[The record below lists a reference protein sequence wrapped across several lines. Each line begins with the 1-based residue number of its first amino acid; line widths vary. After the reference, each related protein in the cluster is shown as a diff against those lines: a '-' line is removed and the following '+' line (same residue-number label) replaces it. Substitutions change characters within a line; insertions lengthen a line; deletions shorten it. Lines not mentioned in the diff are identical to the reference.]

1 LQQAPANR
9 IDQAMR
15 RFIFSF
21 LPGGL
26 FAVTAPVVFYV
37 VNPDNRIFNS
47 WRDILGSIFL
57 TLALFGAFYLLAYLF
72 THGFEAAGLIAA
84 VLVIGA
90 FYLWQIALA
99 LAAIVLIALLALKI
113 ARRKI
118 KYATINYLLGML
130 ALVLA
135 GFYGAQLVLFLVQ
148 VPSTASRALVDPVI
162 ESEVDADASG
172 EKPDIYYIILDG
184 YGRADMLEDIYG
196 YDNSAFIQ
204 ALQGLGFVVPGSS
217 RANYPRTVLSLGSSL
232 NMQYLDTT
240 ASVMDDSPVWWP
252 MEEALYH
259 SQVRDFLEDKG
270 YRTIFLASGF
280 DFTDVR
286 DGDEYVKPFPIMLN
300 NFEGGYVR
308 FTSLSILGDLNHL
321 VSYPSYATQRQTIQA
336 SFAAL
341 PQVALEAGPKF
352 VFAHIT
358 APHPPF
364 VFDEAGDPVDP
375 DYPYTLADK
384 MRLIMDVPTYKQS
397 YTAEVRYLNS
407 QVLKTVSAILANSPT
422 PPVII
427 LQGDHGPGL
436 YLDNQSAANTCLY
449 ERFSILN
456 AYYLPGKQSVPIP
469 ASITPVNTFRLVF
482 NEYFSTRFAQLADKS
497 YFESLARFYT
507 FEDITDQIESA
518 CAQQNQP

>member
-1 LQQAPANR
+1 
-9 IDQAMR
+9 MR

-26 FAVTAPVVFYV
+26 LAVTAPVVFYV

-72 THGFEAAGLIAA
+72 THTLETAGLIAA

-90 FYLWQIALA
+90 FYLWQIALV
-99 LAAIVLIALLALKI
+99 LASTVLIAILALKI

-118 KYATINYLLGML
+118 RYAIINYLLGTL

-162 ESEVDADASG
+162 ASEVAAPAPG

-184 YGRADMLEDIYG
+184 YGRADMLESIYG

-204 ALQGLGFVVPGSS
+204 ALQDLGFVVPGSS

-232 NMQYLDTT
+232 NMQYLETT
-240 ASVMDDSPVWWP
+240 ASVMGDSPVWWP
-252 MEEALYH
+252 LEEALYH
-259 SQVRDFLEDKG
+259 SQVRAFLEDKG

-280 DFTDVR
+280 DFTDIR

-364 VFDEAGDPVDP
+364 VFDEAGNPVNP
-375 DYPYTLADK
+375 NYPYTLADK

-397 YTAEVRYLNS
+397 YIAEVRYLNS
-407 QVLKTVSAILANSPT
+407 QVIKTVDAILANSST

-427 LQGDHGPGL
+427 IQGDHGPGL

-469 ASITPVNTFRLVF
+469 DSITPVNTFRLVF
-482 NEYFSTRFAQLADKS
+482 NEYFSTHFAPLADKS

-507 FEDITDQIESA
+507 FQDVTDQIEPA
-518 CAQQNQP
+518 CTQQNPP